1 MQNSTGKS
9 RRKRGVAASGVAGVA
24 VALLAPMQ
32 AATAEPAAPTA
43 SVTDGT
49 LVINGTSHADTI
61 QIGLGADTTT
71 LVVDLGGGTTPVAF
85 SRATFNAI
93 SVALGSGDDTFSVSA
108 AHGNVTEPLTIDG
121 GNGNDAITGGAGND
135 SILGGNGDDTIFGG
149 AGNDLIVGA
158 DGVDT
163 VDGQRGTD
171 TEILGRGDDVA
182 IWLPG
187 EGNDVIEGGLGFDTL
202 DFVGAAGAEK
212 FALSAEGT
220 GDLFTRDLGTIRMDL
235 NGVEALDLA
244 ALGGADSITLHDVHG
259 TGLTE
264 ANVDLSGN
272 AVGQQDSVVVEGTD
286 GADDVQIGAAGSAVD
301 VTGLALTT
309 RITGSDSTDK
319 LAVNTGAGNDS
330 VQVSDAAAA
339 LITVTA
345 DLGTDQL

>member
-1 MQNSTGKS
+1 MRNGTMKT

-24 VALLAPMQ
+24 VVLLAPMQ
-32 AATAEPAAPTA
+32 AATADPAASTA
-43 SVTDGT
+43 SVSNGT
-49 LVINGTSHADTI
+49 LVITGTSHADTI

-71 LVVDLGGGTTPVAF
+71 LVVDLGAGTTPTAF
-85 SRATFNAI
+85 SRTTFNAV
-93 SVALGSGDDTFSVSA
+93 SVTLGSGDDTFSVSA
-108 AHGNVTEPLTIDG
+108 AHGDVTEPLTIDG

-135 SILGGNGDDTIFGG
+135 SILGGNGDDSLFGG
-149 AGNDLIVGA
+149 AGNDVIIGA

-171 TEILGRGDDVA
+171 TEILGRGDDEA

-187 EGNDVIEGGLGFDTL
+187 EGNDVIDGGLGHDTL

-220 GDLFTRDLGTIRMDL
+220 GDLFTRDLGSIRMDL

-244 ALGGADSITLHDVHG
+244 ALGGSDSVTLHDVHG
-259 TGLTE
+259 TDLTE

-272 AVGQQDSVVVEGTD
+272 GVGQQDSVVVEGTD
-286 GADDVQIGAAGSAVD
+286 GADDVQVGASGNAVD

-319 LAVNTGAGNDS
+319 LAVNTGTGNDS
-330 VQVSDAAAA
+330 VHVSDAAAA
-339 LITVTA
+339 LITVAT
-345 DLGTDQL
+345 DLGTGQL